1 MIVIGYDK
9 LRVIVFDLV
18 DDKVYWIDWGIEL
31 KVLRVKMSD
40 GIYKEVFVN
49 LGIVWLNGFILDYGD
64 NMLYWVDV
72 NIDKVEKF

>member
-31 KVLRVKMSD
+31 KLLRVKMSD